1 LVIAGDALWAK
12 RDVQMPK
19 RYRSVLLH
27 CGGTVEDRSRLDLAD
42 APPFSLVWAELIVPF
57 NQAW

>member
-1 LVIAGDALWAK
+1 
-12 RDVQMPK
+12 MPK

-42 APPFSLVWAELIVPF
+42 APPFSLAWAELIVPF
-57 NQAW
+57 NQVW